1 MITES
6 SLLDRKVLKDGHKYD
21 QSLLWMVGLMT
32 AFSILMIYSA
42 SIVYAA
48 NDGGNAFH
56 YVVRQLIFVGIGTVC
71 AVSAS
76 LIPMAKWQRL
86 TPLILFL
93 SFVSLVLVLVV
104 GREINGAKR
113 WIHLGAFNLQPTEIY
128 KLAIILYLSSF
139 FTRRAEVLNK
149 LGRMVAPGVLVG
161 IGLWLIIL
169 EPDFGSFVVSACIF
183 LGLLFLAGLP
193 WKWFMTMVGAAI
205 GGAALLIAFEPYR
218 MRRVVAFM
226 NPWEDPYG
234 KGYQLT
240 NALIAFARGEWLGVG
255 LGASVEK
262 RGFLPEA
269 HTDFILAIIG
279 EEFGFVGVLLLIICY
294 AWLVWR
300 AFTIGK
306 QARDLELFFGAFVA
320 QGVAIWLGVQSFFNI
335 GVNIGLLPTKG
346 LTLPLMS
353 YGGSSVIV
361 MLVCM
366 ALLLR
371 VDYENRLKMRGFDVD
386 VEVQRKR

>member
-21 QSLLWMVGLMT
+21 QSLLWMVELMT

-149 LGRMVAPGVLVG
+149 LERMVAPGVLVG

-169 EPDFGSFVVSACIF
+169 EPDFGSLVVSVCIF

-193 WKWFMTMVGAAI
+193 WQWFMTMAGTAI
-205 GGAALLIAFEPYR
+205 GGAALLIAIEPYR

-226 NPWEDPYG
+226 DPWKDPYG
-234 KGYQLT
+234 NGYQLT
-240 NALIAFARGEWLGVG
+240 NALIAFARGEWWGVG

-371 VDYENRLKMRGFDVD
+371 VDYENRLKMRGFDVN
-386 VEVQRKR
+386 VEVQKKR